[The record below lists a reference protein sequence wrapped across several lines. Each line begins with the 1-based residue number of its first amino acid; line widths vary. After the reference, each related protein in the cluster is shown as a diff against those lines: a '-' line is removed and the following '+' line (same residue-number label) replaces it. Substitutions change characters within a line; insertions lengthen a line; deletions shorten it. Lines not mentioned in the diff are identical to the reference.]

1 MIGTWSWAPNRLGL
15 DWFMT
20 EVAPLLPPDLAVG
33 IAGRFDGAPP
43 PAPAQVRFLGRVPDA
58 QGFVRSGR
66 VVALA
71 TRGGTGVQLKTIET
85 FEEGM
90 PAVATPSALRGIGAA
105 LPGNVRVA
113 DDARAFAGA
122 LVDLVR
128 RERAGEALRLDGR
141 AFAERQAA
149 DLRRGVAAGWP

>member
-1 MIGTWSWAPNRLGL
+1 
-15 DWFMT
+15 
-20 EVAPLLPPDLAVG
+20 
-33 IAGRFDGAPP
+33 
-43 PAPAQVRFLGRVPDA
+43 
-58 QGFVRSGR
+58 
-66 VVALA
+66 
-71 TRGGTGVQLKTIET
+71 
-85 FEEGM
+85 M

-149 DLRRGVAAGWP
+149 DLRRGVAAGLALAGLEVVPAGVPPVRAAEALAS